1 MHTKFFRLGHGTE
14 EHIRYPKLI
23 EDLNEA
29 VVDIS
34 VGAMHVVAVTKVSW
48 LIVSLVAV

>member
-29 VVDIS
+29 VFDIS
-34 VGAMHVVAVTKVSW
+34 VGAMHVVAVTKVI
-48 LIVSLVAV
+48 LI